1 MTVVNELIQSY
12 EISHWKQTC
21 MGMYQNLTVP
31 NSLAEIS
38 SNLMESFPLHS
49 VLTLNGEFRNRCMT
63 VSNFPEQ
70 EVEAEFRA
78 VTRRNHKQQSMSQ
91 YLALLTSQDHQPSAS
106 WTTYP
111 KQHLGRTRKQNIH
124 GSPRATG
131 LKYNTVKLEQVASQG
146 CYEG

>member
-63 VSNFPEQ
+63 VSNFPELK
-70 EVEAEFRA
+70 RL
-78 VTRRNHKQQSMSQ
+78 RQSSG
-91 YLALLTSQDHQPSAS
+91 LSLEGTTNSSRCPNILPFSHPRTTSHQPHGRLTQSSIWAEPGNR
-106 WTTYP
+106 TYMVVQEP
-111 KQHLGRTRKQNIH
+111 PGLNII
-124 GSPRATG
+124 P
-131 LKYNTVKLEQVASQG
+131 
-146 CYEG
+146 